1 MQSKTA
7 IKSAETSLDSRPP
20 TPLPASN
27 SYAVAKYEEVLH
39 LSLSLVREVDNLMT
53 RNLAE
58 DERTRH
64 LGNIMMNFSGEL
76 DRINSLPED

>member
-7 IKSAETSLDSRPP
+7 TKSTETSSP
-20 TPLPASN
+20 TPLPNSN
-27 SYAVAKYEEVLH
+27 SYAVMKYEEVLH

-58 DERTRH
+58 DERIRH

>member
-1 MQSKTA
+1 M
-7 IKSAETSLDSRPP
+7 
-20 TPLPASN
+20 
-27 SYAVAKYEEVLH
+27 KYEEVLH

-58 DERTRH
+58 DERIRH